1 MPQLDFFK
9 SIDEI
14 LLAFSALLFIYGL
27 IILFII
33 PLQIENLGIK
43 LLLIIQTDIK
53 KYSIEVFFV
62 TSNNNN
68 NNQLPLH
75 LLI

>member
-14 LLAFSALLFIYGL
+14 LLAFSALIFIYGL
-27 IILFII
+27 IVLFII

-43 LLLIIQTDIK
+43 LLLIIQNDIK
-53 KYSIEVFFV
+53 KYSIECFFINFNQ
-62 TSNNNN
+62 TSNSQSNF
-68 NNQLPLH
+68 H